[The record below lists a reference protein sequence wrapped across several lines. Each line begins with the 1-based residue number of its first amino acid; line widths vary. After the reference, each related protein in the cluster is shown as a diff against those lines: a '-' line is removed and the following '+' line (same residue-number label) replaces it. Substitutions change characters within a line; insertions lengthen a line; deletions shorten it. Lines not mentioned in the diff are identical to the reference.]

1 MISGRGRLLGW
12 IVYGTVILWLTAR
25 AEAVYIDTEQTLK
38 VSGKLQT
45 RASLRLQDSEGFTYP
60 LNVFVGNLVQ
70 WRNLALLEVDHD
82 LRDLTDEL
90 DILYPLKA
98 LKIRSKY
105 HIVGRFMYEA
115 VYNVGPQAFQDVRDA
130 DKENIDNFKQSYDLW
145 ECYVDLSRGP
155 LFFRFGRQSLSWGE
169 TDVFRLLDSINPLDN
184 TFGGPFEDL
193 DDRRIP
199 LWMLRGSYNL
209 GNVGPVKS
217 LGLEAFWVPG
227 MWDAR
232 ISPWAPKGTP
242 YSAPLAEELARFLS
256 FKYPDKSM
264 DSSRWGFRLQGVVGP
279 NLNLSVGHY
288 RTFLDLPALRAVVEP
303 GIPLLTSLDQMA
315 FEVSWQPVHITGGSL
330 NYWEPRTNTVVRAE
344 VAFFWD
350 EPVFIPQENISVLYG
365 PTLPL
370 PGWALDLA
378 ADLFGID
385 IRDLGLDG
393 LPVNPRS
400 GTIPEKNILR
410 YMIGLDKQVWI
421 RPLNRT
427 NMFFVSL
434 QYFGQWIPDYDERL
448 RQALQLYPSPVNF
461 AVLKEIESV
470 FTALVSTMY
479 RKGTINPQLALAY
492 DVRGAWLIQPSVNL
506 IREPFRFMI
515 QYSAIQG
522 NFTNFGAFRD
532 RDQITFILTYLLS

>member
-400 GTIPEKNILR
+400 GTIPEKTILR